1 MYIFLIYYKKTI
13 ESNIYDLL
21 DEFRECSLTDKI
33 WFYITA
39 TVKGNHIYNCYY
51 YQNPCLSCTSTV
63 LSEEICFMHG

>member
-33 WFYITA
+33 WFYIAA
-39 TVKGNHIYNCYY
+39 TVNGSHIYNCYY
-51 YQNPCLSCTSTV
+51 FSIFYIGLWSSSSNYS
-63 LSEEICFMHG
+63 